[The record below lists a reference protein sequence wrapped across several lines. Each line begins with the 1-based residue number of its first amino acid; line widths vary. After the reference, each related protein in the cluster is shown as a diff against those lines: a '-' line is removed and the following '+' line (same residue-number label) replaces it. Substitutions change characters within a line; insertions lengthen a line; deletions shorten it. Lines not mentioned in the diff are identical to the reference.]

1 MHSYCAFRT
10 FIMSSTEDGTKLQNR
25 MKEEVKSKE
34 QLINSNRLLFFGLQ
48 ELLKMA
54 QNNEWTSPKMIDR
67 VLDWLNELDKELEEI
82 LNE

>member
-1 MHSYCAFRT
+1 
-10 FIMSSTEDGTKLQNR
+10 

-34 QLINSNRLLFFGLQ
+34 QLINGNRLLYFGLQ

-54 QNNEWTSPKMIDR
+54 QNNEWTSPQQIDR
-67 VLDWLNELDKELEEI
+67 VLDWMGELDRELEKI

>member
-1 MHSYCAFRT
+1 
-10 FIMSSTEDGTKLQNR
+10 

-54 QNNEWTSPKMIDR
+54 QNNEWTSPKQIDR
-67 VLDWLNELDKELEEI
+67 VLDWLNELDRELEEI

>member
-1 MHSYCAFRT
+1 
-10 FIMSSTEDGTKLQNR
+10 MSSNAGWHKLQNR

-54 QNNEWTSPKMIDR
+54 QNNEWTSPKQIDR
-67 VLDWLNELDKELEEI
+67 VLDWLNELDRELEEI